1 MTKLKHEQGQKYVG
15 AIHELPLPFDEDI
28 DIKLIKHIQDGIPL
42 TRTPYK
48 DIGTA
53 LGLAEEEVIE
63 RLGKLLENGKIRRL
77 AASVAH
83 RKIGINSN
91 AMCVWKVPEEKVNE
105 VGKIMASFPEVT
117 HCYERPTFDDWEYNV
132 FTMIHGYTDKECE
145 DVIKRIREKIGISDY
160 VIIYSEKEFKK
171 VGVRI

>member
-1 MTKLKHEQGQKYVG
+1 MTKLKHEPARQTHNE
-15 AIHELPLPFDEDI
+15 AEDV

-42 TRTPYK
+42 TKTPYK
-48 DIGTA
+48 DIGAA

-91 AMCVWKVPEEKVNE
+91 A
-105 VGKIMASFPEVT
+105 SFPEVT
-117 HCYERPTFDDWEYNV
+117 HCYERPIFDDWEYNV